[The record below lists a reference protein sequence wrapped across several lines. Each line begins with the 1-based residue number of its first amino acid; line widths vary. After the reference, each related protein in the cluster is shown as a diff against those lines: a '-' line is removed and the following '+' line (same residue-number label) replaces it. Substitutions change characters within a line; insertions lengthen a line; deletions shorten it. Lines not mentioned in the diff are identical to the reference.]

1 MDIDIQLIVKMRYDF
16 LIGVVRLEHRH
27 DSPFSSDMLFE
38 LASRLSMAH
47 KKKSKTLSES
57 VRAVTANVQQW
68 QYLNNEIS
76 HSITA
81 IANLFGRQFN

>member
-47 KKKSKTLSES
+47 KKKVKHS
-57 VRAVTANVQQW
+57 ANQ
-68 QYLNNEIS
+68 
-76 HSITA
+76 
-81 IANLFGRQFN
+81 